1 MLTACGY
8 SITEEALIER
18 FWRISDAET
27 RNIIEQEW
35 AACYAARVGEMV
47 ESGFR
52 QSLAPMDGV
61 TELLARAQI
70 QSPEL
75 FDRRNAARRRED
87 APVASLMFRRRMR
100 FETIPALTGRSPD
113 KF

>member
-1 MLTACGY
+1 VLVDTEPIINRADAQMLTACGY
-8 SITEEALIER
+8 SIRQEALIER

-70 QSPEL
+70 QSPDSAHLPEN
-75 FDRRNAARRRED
+75 RR
-87 APVASLMFRRRMR
+87 
-100 FETIPALTGRSPD
+100 TGGV
-113 KF
+113 